1 MYKIARLGMVALLV
15 SGLQIPVGAQDTT
28 SNLDNVL
35 VYVDE
40 VGGPYTDTWYVRGD
54 LKRLSDIDI
63 VREGKSGSFEATV
76 EVDCRLSRVAIK
88 NTGLLFTSIVLTKE
102 ESAEYISDD
111 VTEALV
117 KTLCSSSPNIQQE

>member
-1 MYKIARLGMVALLV
+1 MYKIARLGMVALLI

-40 VGGPYTDTWYVRGD
+40 VGGPYTDTWYASGD

-76 EVDCRLSRVAIK
+76 EVDCQLSRVTTK

-117 KTLCSSSPNIQQE
+117 KTLCPSSPNIQQE